1 MATETTETTET
12 VQSIEGVD
20 EGKRLTNKD
29 LNTIWLRWAFT
40 HLASMSYEKLQ
51 GHAYAWSYIPFANK
65 YYKEDPE
72 AKRRLL
78 VRHSVFFNTEPQTGQ
93 IINGIVTSLEENIA
107 LGGEVSEEMPNNIKA
122 TLMGP
127 LAGIGDSII
136 QGIIVPTLLSI
147 GMSLANGGSPLGPLF
162 YIVAYGII
170 GPTISYVSYRTGYK
184 LGVGAIDVI
193 VGENARRIMD
203 AFNVLGIMVVGALAA
218 GNIALATTLNIP
230 LGSEW
235 QPLQSTLDGVFPAL
249 LPLIAVLLT
258 WWMLGKRQFSP
269 TKVIVILT
277 IAISVLCI
285 VGVF

>member
-12 VQSIEGVD
+12 VQIIEGVD

-65 YYKEDPE
+65 YYKDDPE

>member
-1 MATETTETTET
+1 MATETI
-12 VQSIEGVD
+12 QSTGGAD
-20 EGKRLTNKD
+20 EGRRLTNKD

-65 YYKEDPE
+65 YYMDDPE

-147 GMSLANGGSPLGPLF
+147 GMSLASGGSPLGPLF

-170 GPTISYVSYRTGYK
+170 GPTISFISYRTGYK

-193 VGENARRIMD
+193 VGENARRVMD

-218 GNIALATTLNIP
+218 GNIALTTTLNIP

-235 QPLQSTLDGVFPAL
+235 QPLQTTLDGVFPAL

-258 WWMLGKRQFSP
+258 WWMLGKKQFSP
-269 TKVIVILT
+269 TKVIVVLT
-277 IAISVLCI
+277 IAISALCLI
-285 VGVF
+285 GVF

>member
-1 MATETTETTET
+1 MATEITPNSETQA
-12 VQSIEGVD
+12 VGAN
-20 EGKRLTNKD
+20 GKPRLTNKE

-51 GHAYAWSYIPFANK
+51 GHAYAWAYIPFAKK
-65 YYKEDPE
+65 YYADDAE

-107 LGGEVSEEMPNNIKA
+107 LGGDVSEEMPNNIKA

-136 QGIIVPTLLSI
+136 QGIVVPTLLSI
-147 GMSLANGGSPLGPLF
+147 GMSLASGGSPLGPLF

-170 GPTISYVSYRTGYK
+170 GPLISFISYRTGYRM
-184 LGVGAIDVI
+184 GVSAIDVI
-193 VGENARRIMD
+193 VGENARRVMN
-203 AFNVLGIMVVGALAA
+203 AFNVLGVMVIGALAA
-218 GNIALATTLNIP
+218 GNIALTTTLNIP
-230 LGSEW
+230 LGGEW
-235 QPLQSTLDGVFPAL
+235 QPLQTTLDGVFPAL
-249 LPLIAVLLT
+249 LPLAAVLVT
-258 WWMLGKRQFSP
+258 WWMLGKKMYSP

-277 IAISVLCI
+277 VAVSVLC
-285 VGVF
+285 VLGVF

>member
-1 MATETTETTET
+1 MATETTDMT
-12 VQSIEGVD
+12 QQGVGAN
-20 EGKRLTNKD
+20 GKPRLTNKE

-51 GHAYAWSYIPFANK
+51 GHAYAWSYIPFTNK
-65 YYKEDPE
+65 YYADDPE

-162 YIVAYGII
+162 YIVAYGIL
-170 GPTISYVSYRTGYK
+170 GPVISFISYRTGYK

-193 VGENARRIMD
+193 VGESARRIMD

-218 GNIALATTLNIP
+218 GNIALTTTLNIP
-230 LGSEW
+230 FGDEW
-235 QPLQSTLDGVFPAL
+235 QPLQTTLDGVFPAL
-249 LPLIAVLLT
+249 LPLIAVLAT
-258 WWMLGKRQFSP
+258 WWMLGKKQYSP
-269 TKVIVILT
+269 TKVIVILAV
-277 IAISVLCI
+277 AISVLC
-285 VGVF
+285 VLGVF